1 MGWMFP
7 RGLRPRAMLWVCSAY
22 LKFAAPREGCRGKQF
37 AQAEIQNAFAD
48 LLIQH
53 PGGMQAY
60 SPGSKTPGT
69 IRTQHTH
76 DPIGVASLLIQNP
89 LGYAV
94 ERLAGRRWVI
104 PRRPFVAPV
113 FGKMLH
119 YYLEKMQVIATLQRR
134 IYFPVKQ
141 IYASDEKD

>member
-1 MGWMFP
+1 MHIRLSEACALRA
-7 RGLRPRAMLWVCSAY
+7 RGPEVC
-22 LKFAAPREGCRGKQF
+22 E
-37 AQAEIQNAFAD
+37 AD
-48 LLIQH
+48 LLNQH
-53 PGGMQAY
+53 PGGVPAD